1 MRKSQRFRLLLSNGY
16 FPAEL
21 PPPFCTTSLAKFR
34 ESISSSWS
42 NISRNYP
49 ATTYETFSIPHTTG
63 LRRTLAIV
71 NPIAQLPLCK
81 LLSDNWSVI
90 SNHFRQKS
98 YSIDVP
104 NISTD
109 TKRSIPSP
117 NFALS
122 AQNRSEILSQYNFAL
137 ISDIS
142 RFYGTLYTHA
152 IPWALHGKSW
162 RKANLRRAVYQNC
175 IGHKLD
181 TAIRKGQ
188 DNQSVGIP
196 IGPDTSRIISEII
209 GISIDNIIQKSKNLS
224 NSQAFRQIDD
234 WFIGFDSM
242 SDAENAIAALSIACR
257 EFELELNPGK
267 TKVEQSSSNIDNL
280 WPEDLRRFSVDFNQ
294 HDSKRSLDHHF
305 TKSFN
310 YLEEFPQQNIL
321 DFAIKQTWN
330 VHIDKELWPVYELYL
345 LRSGR
350 SSPLAIPSVVQTFSH
365 YHDQG
370 YPIGKERVMKF
381 IQDIICENAPLAHH
395 AEVSWA
401 LFLAKSLTMKIPRAA
416 ARAVSDMNN
425 SVCALLA
432 LDLESNGQIVGNLD
446 KRMWRRHMSP
456 DGLESN
462 MWLLAYEAQI
472 KGWMRSQFG
481 DYVLADRY
489 FGELKRKRVSFY
501 DTKGRAYDIKPKVPH
516 IGPIFVSQGQTSLG
530 VNMAQSLFGLDW

>member
-21 PPPFCTTSLAKFR
+21 PPPFCTESLAKFR
-34 ESISSSWS
+34 EAVSTSWS
-42 NISRNYP
+42 NVSQTYP
-49 ATTYETFSIPHTTG
+49 ATTYETFTIPHPTG

-81 LLSDNWSVI
+81 LLSDNWNVI
-90 SNHFRQKS
+90 SRHLKRKS

-104 NISTD
+104 LISANTD
-109 TKRSIPSP
+109 RSIPSP

-122 AQNRSEILSQYNFAL
+122 AQSKSEIFSRYDYAL

-162 RKANLRRAVYQNC
+162 CKTNLRKAAYRHCLGSY
-175 IGHKLD
+175 LD

-209 GISIDNIIQKSKNLS
+209 GVSIDTIVQRSKKLS
-224 NSQAFRQIDD
+224 SGQAFRQIDD
-234 WFIGFDSM
+234 WFIGFDSI
-242 SDAENAIAALSIACR
+242 SDAESAIATLSIACR
-257 EFELELNPGK
+257 EFELELNAGK
-267 TKVEQSSSNIDNL
+267 TKVQQSSSSIDNP
-280 WPEDLRRFSVDFNQ
+280 WPEELRRFSVEFRQ
-294 HDSKRSLDHHF
+294 HNSKQSLDHHF
-305 TKSFN
+305 SKSFN
-310 YLEEFPQQNIL
+310 YLEEFPQQNVL

-330 VHIDKELWPVYELYL
+330 VHISEEVWPTYEMHL

-350 SSPLAIPSVVQTFSH
+350 ASPLAIPSVVQTFSN
-365 YHDQG
+365 YHERD
-370 YPIGKERVMKF
+370 YPINEERVMKF
-381 IQDIICENAPLAHH
+381 IQDVICKNAPLAHH

-401 LFLAKSLTMKIPRAA
+401 LFLAKTLMMKIPRSAA
-416 ARAVSDMNN
+416 QAVSQMNS

-446 KRMWRRHMSP
+446 KRMWRAHMSP

-462 MWLLAYEAQI
+462 MWLLAYEAQV

-481 DYVLADRY
+481 DYVSANLY
-489 FGELKRKRVSFY
+489 FGELKRRQVSFY
-501 DTKGRAYDIKPKVPH
+501 GTQRKVQSIKKVPMFPR
-516 IGPIFVSQGQTSLG
+516 PISPG
-530 VNMAQSLFGLDW
+530 VNMAQSMFGLDW